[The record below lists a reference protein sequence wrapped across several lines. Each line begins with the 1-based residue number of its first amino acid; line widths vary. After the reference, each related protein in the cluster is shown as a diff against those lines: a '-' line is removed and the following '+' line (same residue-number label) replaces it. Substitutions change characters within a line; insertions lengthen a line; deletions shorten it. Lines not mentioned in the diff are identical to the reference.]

1 MDAARRRAILARGGV
16 YVIVGPGDRAAPIVD
31 AAVAAGVRIVQLRA
45 KDETDRDALALARE
59 IAAHCRTA
67 GALFIVNDRADLALL
82 ADADGVHVG
91 PDDIPVTEARRV
103 VGPERVIGASA
114 HGGEEA
120 RALVAEG
127 ADYVGS
133 GAVYRT
139 ASKDDAVVRGLA
151 VIESARAAIGARIP
165 LYGIGGIDATNAG
178 PVIAAGADG
187 VVVSNAIQ
195 GALDPRSAARALVEL
210 VAKAKAGAA

>member
-16 YVIVGPGDRAAPIVD
+16 YLIVGPGDRAAAIVG
-31 AAVAAGVRIVQLRA
+31 AALAAGVRIVQLRA
-45 KDETDRDALALARE
+45 KGETDRDALSLARQ
-59 IAAHCRTA
+59 IAARCGTS

-91 PDDIPVTEARRV
+91 PDDISVAQARRV
-103 VGPERVIGASA
+103 VGPERIVGASA

-120 RALVAEG
+120 RALVADG
-127 ADYVGS
+127 ADYLGS

-139 ASKDDAVVRGLA
+139 RSKDDAVVRGLA
-151 VIESARAAIGARIP
+151 VIRSARQAIGARIP

-187 VVVSNAIQ
+187 VVVSDAIQ
-195 GALDPRSAARALVEL
+195 SAADPRAAARALVEV
-210 VAKAKAGAA
+210 VAKAKAEAA